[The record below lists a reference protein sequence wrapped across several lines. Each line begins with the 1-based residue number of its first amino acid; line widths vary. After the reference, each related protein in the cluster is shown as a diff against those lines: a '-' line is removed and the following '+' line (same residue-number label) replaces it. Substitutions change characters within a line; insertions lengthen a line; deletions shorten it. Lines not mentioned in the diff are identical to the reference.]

1 VRFKQSKRL
10 LNRLVECSRHVLTVL
25 VPSDGELC
33 LLPESTQPT
42 KGSGVLDVNLS
53 TLSKRAAHQSRGSGH
68 KVFDR
73 QDVERTSLVVQH
85 VCAAKRVPERS
96 EQVHPHSVW
105 FVDQLEEGFTF
116 SSIWVDMIQEKRRR
130 DRRGN
135 RLEPVHD
142 EIDVAEPLPFSRT
155 PVSPQLRRDGQAAR
169 KGAPQVVR
177 DHRGGDFARPS
188 RVLLVQ
194 QCRKH
199 GAFYRPLVERGE
211 PGLVCSAKRRSVD
224 LTRDWLSL

>member
-1 VRFKQSKRL
+1 M
-10 LNRLVECSRHVLTVL
+10 
-25 VPSDGELC
+25 
-33 LLPESTQPT
+33 
-42 KGSGVLDVNLS
+42 
-53 TLSKRAAHQSRGSGH
+53 
-68 KVFDR
+68 
-73 QDVERTSLVVQH
+73 
-85 VCAAKRVPERS
+85 
-96 EQVHPHSVW
+96 W

-116 SSIWVDMIQEKRRR
+116 SSIWVDMIQEKRGR
-130 DRRGN
+130 DGCGN

-169 KGAPQVVR
+169 EGALQVVR

-199 GAFYRPLVERGE
+199 GAFYRPLVERASHSNPFNALRGF
-211 PGLVCSAKRRSVD
+211 
-224 LTRDWLSL
+224 